1 MALGPYAS
9 FIVTSYALVA
19 AVVLI
24 LIVWIAHR
32 LSPPEGAPARTRGQR
47 RRSGAPAAARR
58 ISDERARHIGRTPAG
73 RRWLVAL
80 PLIGFIALA
89 GLFLL
94 RLHGGDP
101 SKIPSALIGRP
112 APQTALPALE
122 GLVNNGAPVPGLDP
136 AAFKG
141 KVSVVNVWAS
151 WCVPCHDEA
160 PLLTALAKDKRLQI
174 VGINYKDS
182 PDNARRFLGRYG
194 NPFGMVGVDG
204 NGRASIEWGVYGVP
218 ETFVVGREGT
228 ILYKM
233 VGPVTP
239 ANIDSVLKAEI
250 EKALKRGRTPSFRGA
265 RSASPESILRVS
277 WIPGL
282 RKTHPGMTGK

>member
-1 MALGPYAS
+1 MSEP
-9 FIVTSYALVA
+9 VTPRVSP
-19 AVVLI
+19 
-24 LIVWIAHR
+24 HR
-32 LSPPEGAPARTRGQR
+32 RP
-47 RRSGAPAAARR
+47 
-58 ISDERARHIGRTPAG
+58 
-73 RRWLVAL
+73 WLMAL
-80 PLIGFIALA
+80 PLLGFVALA

-94 RLHGGDP
+94 RLHGDDP

-122 GLVNNGAPVPGLDP
+122 GLVSNGTQVPGLDP

-160 PLLTALAKDKRLQI
+160 PLLTELAKDKRLQL
-174 VGINYKDS
+174 VGINYKDGA
-182 PDNARRFLGRYG
+182 DNARRFLGRYG
-194 NPFGMVGVDG
+194 NPFGIVGVDG

-228 ILYKM
+228 IVYKL

-239 ANIDSVLKAEI
+239 ENIDTKLKAEI
-250 EKALKRGRTPSFRGA
+250 DKALQ
-265 RSASPESILRVS
+265 
-277 WIPGL
+277 
-282 RKTHPGMTGK
+282 